1 MELTTDAKFKGKMT
15 CAFKNDMRNLA
26 HFHQSM
32 FGNLKIGTFMGSFY
46 PKYKIYGLK
55 IYRGVLCQGKEE

>member
-32 FGNLKIGTFMGSFY
+32 FGNLKIETFVGSFY
-46 PKYKIYGLK
+46 PKYKIYGPK
-55 IYRGVLCQGKEE
+55 IYRRVLCQNNEK

>member
-32 FGNLKIGTFMGSFY
+32 FGNLKMGTFMGSFY

-55 IYRGVLCQGKEE
+55 IYRGVLCQGNEE